1 MTSEASPFRKG
12 ASIAWG
18 HTNFLNLSDMNK
30 RKTLIVCLAIWA
42 LQASSLWALDSFVE
56 TFNGTGPF
64 ESASGGISG
73 LDNPGW
79 DFFGDGEIK
88 NGGYAYFNAP
98 PPGVEQRH
106 GDLVTR
112 YLFTNC
118 SYTERV
124 ELSDV
129 KMIGASAVRFDH
141 AVTGISSLTTLF
153 ARLGFRLDI
162 NNSQVVLVQDTPVS
176 THVAM
181 EFRYDEELSEATF
194 GFDLDYRDEVPILRY
209 GPFPY
214 KAENSDQIIR
224 FSAYADL
231 GGEMSGVLDN
241 WSLSYDCEA
250 SLGDFNNSGALDVE
264 DIDLLSSA
272 VRVGTNEPTYDLNA
286 DQLVDDLDRT
296 VWVETL
302 RKTYFGDSNLDGEFN
317 TADLVQVFQAGL
329 YEDAIDGNAGWAS
342 GDWNGDADFNSR
354 DLVLAFQS
362 GGYEAGPRPAA
373 VPEPS
378 ASLLLLIGIAMAA
391 RRRV

>member
-1 MTSEASPFRKG
+1 
-12 ASIAWG
+12 
-18 HTNFLNLSDMNK
+18 
-30 RKTLIVCLAIWA
+30 
-42 LQASSLWALDSFVE
+42 
-56 TFNGTGPF
+56 
-64 ESASGGISG
+64 
-73 LDNPGW
+73 
-79 DFFGDGEIK
+79 
-88 NGGYAYFNAP
+88 
-98 PPGVEQRH
+98 
-106 GDLVTR
+106 
-112 YLFTNC
+112 
-118 SYTERV
+118 
-124 ELSDV
+124 
-129 KMIGASAVRFDH
+129 
-141 AVTGISSLTTLF
+141 
-153 ARLGFRLDI
+153 
-162 NNSQVVLVQDTPVS
+162 
-176 THVAM
+176 M

-214 KAENSDQIIR
+214 KAENSDQITR
-224 FSAYADL
+224 FSARADVP
-231 GGEMSGVLDN
+231 GEMSGVLDN

-250 SLGDFNNSGALDVE
+250 SLGDFNNSGVLDVE

-272 VRVGTNEPTYDLNA
+272 VRLGTNEPAYDLNA

-378 ASLLLLIGIAMAA
+378 ASLLLLIGVAMAVCRRGGQTGATILLAPHKLGVWLSLVIVA
-391 RRRV
+391 RLSES